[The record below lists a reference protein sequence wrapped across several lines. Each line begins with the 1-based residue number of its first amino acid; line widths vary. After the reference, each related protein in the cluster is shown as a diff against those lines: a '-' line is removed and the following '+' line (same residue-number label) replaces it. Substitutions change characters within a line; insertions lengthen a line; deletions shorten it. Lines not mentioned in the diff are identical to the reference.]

1 MEAWKVILIGGT
13 SHAGKSTLAQSIGQ
27 RLGWDVTSTDR
38 LARHP
43 GRPWKTVQRSVPPH
57 VADHY
62 SSLSVEAL
70 LADVLHHY
78 QRLWPT
84 VCDIVL
90 RPISTPSARGLVL
103 EGSALWPV
111 WAASLDAYR
120 SRAVWLTASDDFLQQ
135 RIYIE
140 SRFSDATEPE
150 KALIRKFVDRT
161 LLYNQRMME
170 EVRKLGLL
178 SLNVENESSPDHLPD
193 ALLALMQKPGASFRQ
208 R

>member
-1 MEAWKVILIGGT
+1 M
-13 SHAGKSTLAQSIGQ
+13 
-27 RLGWDVTSTDR
+27 
-38 LARHP
+38 
-43 GRPWKTVQRSVPPH
+43 
-57 VADHY
+57 
-62 SSLSVEAL
+62 
-70 LADVLHHY
+70 
-78 QRLWPT
+78 
-84 VCDIVL
+84 
-90 RPISTPSARGLVL
+90 
-103 EGSALWPV
+103 WPV